1 MGNLK
6 KSKDNAVI
14 FGVIGGVGEY
24 FNIDPVILRVI
35 IVVITFF
42 GVGVTVPIYLV
53 MALLMP
59 DGNSA
64 GRKSHYNPYSNRS
77 NNYANKPQPKSERK
91 QAEKVKEDDWS
102 DF

>member
-14 FGVIGGVGEY
+14 FGVIGGIGEY
-24 FNIDPVILRVI
+24 FNIDPVLLRVI
-35 IVVITFF
+35 LVVITFL
-42 GVGVTVPIYLV
+42 GVGITIPVYLV

-59 DGNSA
+59 EGNSS
-64 GRKSHYNPYSNRS
+64 RKSTDYNPFSNS
-77 NNYANKPQPKSERK
+77 SSDYTNKTKSKSQRK
-91 QAEKVKEDDWS
+91 EAEKVKEDDWS

>member
-14 FGVIGGVGEY
+14 FGVIGGIGEY
-24 FNIDPVILRVI
+24 FNIDPVLLRVI
-35 IVVITFF
+35 LVVITFL
-42 GVGVTVPIYLV
+42 GVGTTIPVYLV

-59 DGNSA
+59 DGNSS
-64 GRKSHYNPYSNRS
+64 RKNTEYNPFSNS
-77 NNYANKPQPKSERK
+77 SSGHTNKPKSKSQRK
-91 QAEKVKEDDWS
+91 EAEKVKEDDWS